1 MARATEDLVRVF
13 GKDEE
18 RVYAAREG
26 DIVAVG
32 GMLVTLLAPGETQ
45 PAAST
50 SVSASTPLSSL
61 RSLSSAS
68 DGHMAGRRT
77 LASPRARRLAAEHGI
92 DLAGI
97 AGHGTNGAVT
107 DVDMSRALAACK
119 TLNAAGC
126 NLSMTDLLLYVLPQG
141 R

>member
-92 DLAGI
+92 DLA
-97 AGHGTNGAVT
+97 
-107 DVDMSRALAACK
+107 
-119 TLNAAGC
+119 
-126 NLSMTDLLLYVLPQG
+126 Q
-141 R
+141 